1 MDGENE
7 NRVALEFVTK
17 MFEDED
23 FAKMVFIKIWFL
35 KKEIPGSGKEVDT
48 QRMVEAGK
56 QMEYEFTAEEYIKA
70 NETYLDSI
78 GGFNTLKALYRL
90 FMLQNKI
97 ENNIENN
104 E

>member
-1 MDGENE
+1 MEENS
-7 NRVALEFVTK
+7 AMEFVRK
-17 MFEDED
+17 LFEDED

-35 KKEIPGSGKEVDT
+35 KRENNESGKEADT
-48 QRMVEAGK
+48 QRMVDAGK
-56 QMEYEFTAEEYIKA
+56 QMEYEFTADEYIKA
-70 NETYLDSI
+70 NEEYLNSI

-90 FMLQNKI
+90 FMLQSKV